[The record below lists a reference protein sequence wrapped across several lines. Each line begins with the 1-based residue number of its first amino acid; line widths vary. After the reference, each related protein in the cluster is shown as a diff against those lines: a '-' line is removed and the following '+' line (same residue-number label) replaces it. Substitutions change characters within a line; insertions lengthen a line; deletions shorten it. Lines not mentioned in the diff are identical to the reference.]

1 MLQKFVKAF
10 VNSVFSSVI
19 YELMIKRYVK
29 LMLKLFIYNKM
40 FMSYFENCITK
51 YDCCFSEDTI
61 GLEKLL
67 AMEDM
72 FFK

>member
-40 FMSYFENCITK
+40 FMSYFENCITRSDMIAAFPK
-51 YDCCFSEDTI
+51 TI
-61 GLEKLL
+61 S
-67 AMEDM
+67 D
-72 FFK
+72 